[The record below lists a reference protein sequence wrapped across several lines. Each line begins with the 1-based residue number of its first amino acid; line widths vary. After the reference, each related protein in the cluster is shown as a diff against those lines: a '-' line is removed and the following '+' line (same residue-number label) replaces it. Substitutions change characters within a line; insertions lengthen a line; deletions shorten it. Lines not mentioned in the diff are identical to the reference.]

1 MTFIKKYNTWF
12 FIAIVDVLVI
22 TDVIVWN
29 GLSFTRKIITVFAIV
44 AAMHEIEEKVWPGG
58 FYELMLK
65 KIGLKKEDVDID
77 RGTLVVSIYWI
88 LILGAAYIFDS
99 RVFLLAITITLSFFE
114 AFIHT
119 IGIRIHHLK
128 KPYTPGLVTAWCMA
142 AVGAFAVYTLNSAG
156 MATTKDYVL
165 GAVFWLLSFA
175 CMDIIIITGFGKS
188 IPDLIHSFRE
198 KR

>member
-1 MTFIKKYNTWF
+1 M
-12 FIAIVDVLVI
+12 
-22 TDVIVWN
+22 
-29 GLSFTRKIITVFAIV
+29 TRKIITIFAVV

-65 KIGLKKEDVDID
+65 KFGMKKEEVDID

-88 LILGAAYIFDS
+88 VILGAAYIFDS
-99 RVFLLAITITLSFFE
+99 QVFLLAITITLSFFE

-119 IGIRIHHLK
+119 VGIKIHHLT

-142 AVGAFAVYTLNSAG
+142 AVGVFAVFTLNRTG
-156 MATTKDYVL
+156 MAAAKDYVL

-175 CMDIIIITGFGKS
+175 CMDIVIISGFGKS
-188 IPDLIHSFRE
+188 FSDLINSAR
-198 KR
+198 KQR